1 VYLKLTGDK
10 ISLFD
15 IRRGAREAKP
25 SVEID
30 LETLLQVDE
39 DVSPHELCVLSFG
52 NRFGELDDTCYA

>member
-1 VYLKLTGDK
+1 MRTQIYLKLTGDK

-39 DVSPHELCVLSFG
+39 DVSAQELPSCG
-52 NRFGELDDTCYA
+52 RCGKR